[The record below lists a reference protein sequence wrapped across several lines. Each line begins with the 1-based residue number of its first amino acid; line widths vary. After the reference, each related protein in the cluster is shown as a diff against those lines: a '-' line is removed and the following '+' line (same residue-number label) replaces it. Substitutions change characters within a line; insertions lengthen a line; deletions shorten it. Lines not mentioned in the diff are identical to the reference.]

1 MLGVLGPSPHAAV
14 DRFDAHRD
22 GPAFAGL
29 YHRWVR
35 GEDLAALMGVLRWM
49 REDAGSMGGFFMK
62 GYDERHEDVGPA
74 LASFSERARALAA
87 DAPAPRGGRQGSVVT
102 KIETLGKRQ
111 SEFQDLIGKETEF
124 ILEDAGT
131 WPDGNP
137 KPLKVKR
144 PSTFGQ
150 GGGDGRSPARAPRDE
165 ATIQQAMDRRTA
177 LMQAVAADAEAWE
190 PIANQMYDWLRKTA
204 GEGSHGE
211 GVPSPATTSAP
222 AAGTAQPSGEKP
234 STGHDLGVSAPSDGG
249 GPHVHHYERIPNV
262 TKYLRC
268 VCGATEKV

>member
-1 MLGVLGPSPHAAV
+1 MPLATLQTVDPGHRKFTTQYGEMAAFNV
-14 DRFDAHRD
+14 
-22 GPAFAGL
+22 
-29 YHRWVR
+29 
-35 GEDLAALMGVLRWM
+35 
-49 REDAGSMGGFFMK
+49 
-62 GYDERHEDVGPA
+62 
-74 LASFSERARALAA
+74 SFT
-87 DAPAPRGGRQGSVVT
+87 DGRQGSVVT

-150 GGGDGRSPARAPRDE
+150 GGGDGRPSARPPRDE
-165 ATIQQAMDRRTA
+165 HFIQERMDRRTA
-177 LMQAVAADAEAWE
+177 LMQAVALALHPEGGWAGVSEDLIELSGSLYE
-190 PIANQMYDWLRKTA
+190 WLRKTA
-204 GEGSHGE
+204 GGEVHGE
-211 GVPSPATTSAP
+211 GASSPATTSAP

>member
-1 MLGVLGPSPHAAV
+1 MPLATLQTVDPGHRKFTTQYGEMAAFNV
-14 DRFDAHRD
+14 
-22 GPAFAGL
+22 
-29 YHRWVR
+29 
-35 GEDLAALMGVLRWM
+35 
-49 REDAGSMGGFFMK
+49 
-62 GYDERHEDVGPA
+62 
-74 LASFSERARALAA
+74 SFT
-87 DAPAPRGGRQGSVVT
+87 DGRQGSVVT

-150 GGGDGRSPARAPRDE
+150 GGGDGRSSARAPRDE